1 MYQALDGFRSVLGP
15 MVPLQAWDTSLDDTD
30 AQAND

>member
-15 MVPLQAWDTSLDDTD
+15 MEPSPAWGTSSDDTD